1 MEEVSPQYPEPAPY
15 ERYDWHDE
23 RLPEVVVHFML
34 SPGATHSWRVACDA
48 RMNVHDARV
57 WLTRAQSP
65 YDHWLTPGAQL
76 QLTRG
81 ERIWMSTDGDGAARV
96 SVRSKLPA
104 VRHPLRRLLCRLLRI
119 NTEIVAPVSR

>member
-1 MEEVSPQYPEPAPY
+1 MKEVSSQYPEY
-15 ERYDWHDE
+15 EWQDE

-34 SPGATHSWRVACDA
+34 WPGATHSWRVAYDA
-48 RMNVHDARV
+48 RMHVHDARI

-65 YDHWLTPGAQL
+65 YDHWLTPGAEL

-81 ERIWMSTDGDGAARV
+81 ERVWMSTDGDGATRV

-104 VRHPLRRLLCRLLRI
+104 LRHPLRRWLSRLLRL
-119 NTEIVAPVSR
+119 NTEMVEPVSR

>member
-1 MEEVSPQYPEPAPY
+1 MEEVSPQYPEY
-15 ERYDWHDE
+15 ESYDWHPE

-48 RMNVHDARV
+48 RMHVHDARI

-65 YDHWLTPGAQL
+65 YDHWLTPGAEL

-81 ERIWMSTDGDGAARV
+81 ERVWMSTDGDGATRV
-96 SVRSKLPA
+96 SVRSKL
-104 VRHPLRRLLCRLLRI
+104 RMSSHPIRRWLSRLLRM
-119 NTEIVAPVSR
+119 NTEIAAPVSR